1 MRLTLRIRRPRVATL
16 IASLLAA
23 AVPMCVYAQRDARA
37 AAVQAFDAAEC
48 RSDCVIDS
56 LVIDIDRG
64 RRALP
69 GVVTANL
76 VLLDTLAVAKRGAPP
91 TPRDRLVNA
100 WILCDS
106 TPCAAAILSGRI
118 ADKRIDDARVSRRV
132 VASWVLPTSVLLKL
146 SRATVVSVV
155 AEGRTH
161 PLSSA
166 MIAATRALIESVRSA
181 LAPATSSARATL
193 YVATFATFG
202 VPGDSTMAEDVGTAT
217 EPLMITDATTTPPTR
232 VATLTIA
239 GRGADAI
246 PMLVQDDGTGAAPI
260 FGIGETVTIA
270 LPGKVGRRGVA
281 TGKITARQ
289 RVEAMRNACQAMK
302 LWTYLVSM
310 SPGDLGN
317 AQRGMLPSPR
327 PGEAIDRWN
336 GTAVREPVTPRM
348 VAAEQRTIVGSR
360 TVVTQFV
367 REHAASGVRDRD
379 VQVLAALPRGA
390 GFVTNFGVFAHDAG
404 GNWRFPSF
412 NLRPA
417 TCP

>member
-1 MRLTLRIRRPRVATL
+1 MRLPLRIRIPRGVAL
-16 IASLLAA
+16 NASLLAA
-23 AVPMCVYAQRDARA
+23 AVPMCVHAQRNAPP

-64 RRALP
+64 RRALA

-76 VLLDTLAVAKRGAPP
+76 VLLDTIALAKRGAPP
-91 TPRDRLVNA
+91 APREQPVTA
-100 WILCDS
+100 WIMCDS

-118 ADKRIDDARVSRRV
+118 ADRRIDDARVSRRV
-132 VASWVLPTSVLLKL
+132 VASWVLQTSVLLKL

-155 AEGRTH
+155 AEGRAH
-161 PLSSA
+161 ALSSA
-166 MIAATRALIESVRSA
+166 MIASTRALIESVRSA
-181 LAPATSSARATL
+181 LAPPTVSARATL
-193 YVATFATFG
+193 YIATFATFG
-202 VPGDSTMAEDVGTAT
+202 VPGDSTIAEDVGTAT
-217 EPLMITDATTTPPTR
+217 EPLMIPDATTTPPTR
-232 VATLTIA
+232 VATLTMS

-270 LPGKVGRRGVA
+270 LPGKVGRRAVA
-281 TGKITARQ
+281 SGKITARQ
-289 RVEAMRNACQAMK
+289 RVEAMRDACQAMK

-310 SPGDLGN
+310 SPGDLSS
-317 AQRGMLPSPR
+317 AQRGLLPSPR

-336 GTAVREPVTPRM
+336 GTAVREPVAPRM
-348 VAAEQRTIVGSR
+348 AAAEQRTIVGSR
-360 TVVTQFV
+360 AVVSQFV

-404 GNWRFPSF
+404 GSWRFPGF
-412 NLRPA
+412 HLRPA